1 MIDAAL
7 FSCLTDVAL
16 FSCLTETALFSC
28 LTDFAL
34 FSCLTDAALF
44 SCLTDAELF
53 SRLTNGIGVCDFL
66 AVDYAALVLRLA
78 ETDFAAD
85 AFLDLASLAD
95 LAETGFLLD
104 ALFLEALFTTSTV
117 ISGASVLIF
126 SVFFVLIYTGF
137 FLVRTVHSE
146 SSMLIAWRRFL
157 ASAASFYIASLGFAV
172 FSNSAISS
180 KVMTSGLAVLFK
192 NG

>member
-53 SRLTNGIGVCDFL
+53 SRLTNGIEVFDFL
-66 AVDYAALVLRLA
+66 AADYTALVLRLA

-95 LAETGFLLD
+95 LAETDFLLD

-117 ISGASVLIF
+117 ISGASVPIF
-126 SVFFVLIYTGF
+126 SVFFVLI
-137 FLVRTVHSE
+137 
-146 SSMLIAWRRFL
+146 
-157 ASAASFYIASLGFAV
+157 
-172 FSNSAISS
+172 
-180 KVMTSGLAVLFK
+180 
-192 NG
+192 